1 MSERDPAAAR
11 FFALVALRF
20 GGVVI
25 AFLGI
30 AILVKRLIE
39 PAELIGFVLM
49 AVGAFDVLVLPALLA
64 RRWRSADTPP
74 PK

>member
-1 MSERDPAAAR
+1 MSEQDPARAR
-11 FFALVALRF
+11 FIALAALRF

-30 AILVKRLIE
+30 AILVKRLVE
-39 PAELIGFVLM
+39 PAELIGFLLM

-64 RRWRSADTPP
+64 RRWRS
-74 PK
+74 KS